1 MEKLVIKKTD
11 STSKAALSG
20 AEFELREKE
29 SGKVV
34 EKLVTDKTGTATSGK
49 IPIATYKNGKVEKT
63 VEYILVETKAPN
75 GYELSSK
82 KEEIRFEYKDG
93 KTKVIEIVKEIKNT
107 KSPSGSTPTG
117 NNPKT
122 GDSTNIW
129 LPILLAVLSAC
140 GIGGVIWYKKKKEI
154 KEYGSGLLDLPAA
167 LFPGR
172 IIGGLYET
180 HKRNHDRGSL
190 PDGTQLLPYV
200 PVLAFTLCTGKV
212 CRNMKTCVHTSRKQM
227 RMTTQKEQTEA
238 MGNRPWLILEH

>member
-1 MEKLVIKKTD
+1 MLEKRHDRVVEMRLCFFLGKVGDYKVSLVATRMCRSTQKVKMKDAHPYGKLVIKKTD
-11 STSKAALSG
+11 STSKAALPG

-63 VEYILVETKAPN
+63 MEYILVETKAPN

-117 NNPKT
+117 NSPKT

-140 GIGGVIWYKKKKEI
+140 GIGGVIWYKKKK
-154 KEYGSGLLDLPAA
+154 
-167 LFPGR
+167 
-172 IIGGLYET
+172 
-180 HKRNHDRGSL
+180 
-190 PDGTQLLPYV
+190 
-200 PVLAFTLCTGKV
+200 
-212 CRNMKTCVHTSRKQM
+212 
-227 RMTTQKEQTEA
+227 
-238 MGNRPWLILEH
+238 GN